1 MKTLYSFGKPIVRF
15 CLFWLLIFAL
25 QRLIFFIAHYKEIP
39 DSVGI
44 LNSCSAFIYSL
55 RLDMAT
61 IAFLVA
67 PYILLKSIYNNFER
81 RWMVYLLKSIVY
93 MEIAVVSAIHS
104 GEVISYFEWGHKL
117 TSRVFMHLSM
127 PGEVIRT
134 ADAASILYFLLLL
147 IIELCLGFYLV
158 KKAELF
164 INIPQGAAK
173 TRWVFT
179 VRSALTIFIGLSLSL
194 IMARGGVQQIPI
206 NIDSAYFSEHQIMND
221 ISVNSAYFFG
231 NSFVL
236 FNKSDAADHLPKLKP
251 DEAEKIV
258 NDLYSF
264 DSAHQNNFITSP
276 KPNIVLIILEGWSAN
291 AMGSIHP
298 GNTATPYFDQLAK
311 EGVLF
316 TNIFA
321 TNTTSEIGNT
331 SIFAGYPSIPETAI
345 SLYPEKHRN
354 LPTINETLKT
364 QGYSTQYLF
373 SGDLKYG
380 NIKGFLMEHGFDN
393 LKDENDFPS
402 GLKKG
407 KLNYYDKD
415 LYNFLLAEIKTAKQ
429 PFLQCAFTG
438 STHSP
443 YDHPKARKPKFSGEE
458 CNYLNSMIYADKCLA
473 EFIAKSKKSEWY
485 KNTVFVIVSDHGHA
499 TPGINSPF
507 ETAFFNIPL
516 LIFGDPIS
524 QAYRGKKIEKV
535 GSQADLAAT
544 LLRQLGLSSKEF
556 IFSKDLMSPTAKEFA
571 FFSTIR
577 GYGFITPFGSLRYN
591 FDSKKIIT
599 KDLIDKNAF
608 STAKKESEACFYQ
621 FFEHFQN
628 LDSN

>member
-1 MKTLYSFGKPIVRF
+1 MKTLYSYGKPILRF
-15 CLFWLLIFAL
+15 CLFWLLVFIL
-25 QRLIFFIAHYKEIP
+25 QRLIFFITHYKEIP
-39 DSVGI
+39 DGVSI
-44 LNSCSAFIYSL
+44 MTRCLAFIYSL

-61 IAFLVA
+61 ISFLVA
-67 PYILLKSIYNNFER
+67 PYIILKSIYNNFEK
-81 RWMVYLLKSIVY
+81 RWLSNFLKAVVYL
-93 MEIAVVSAIHS
+93 EIILVSLIHS

-127 PGEVIRT
+127 PDEVVRT
-134 ADAASILYFLLLL
+134 ADGSSIFYFILLL
-147 IIELCLGFYLV
+147 ILELGLAFFLV
-158 KKAELF
+158 KRAKLF
-164 INIPQGAAK
+164 INIPQGPTK
-173 TRWVFT
+173 NRWILT
-179 VRSALTIFIGLSLSL
+179 SRSTASILVGISLC
-194 IMARGGVQQIPI
+194 IVMARGGLQQIPI
-206 NIDSAYFSEHQIMND
+206 NIDSAYFSEHQIIND
-221 ISVNSAYFFG
+221 VSVNSAYFFG

-236 FNKSDAADHLPKLKP
+236 FNKSDAAAHLPKLKP
-251 DEAEKIV
+251 GEAEKTT

-264 DSAHQNNFITSP
+264 DRSHQNNFITIQ

-298 GNTATPYFDQLAK
+298 GISATPHFDELAK
-311 EGVLF
+311 KGVLF
-316 TNIFA
+316 TNIYA

-354 LPTINETLKT
+354 LPTINEKLKK
-364 QGYSTQYLF
+364 QGYSTRYLF

-380 NIKGFLMEHGFDN
+380 NIKGFLMEHGFDK

-402 GLKKG
+402 GLNKG

-415 LYNFLLAEIKTAKQ
+415 LYTFLMTEINSAKE

-443 YDHPKARKPKFSGEE
+443 YDHPRSSKPKFSGEE
-458 CNYLNSMIYADKCLA
+458 SDYLNSMIYADICLA
-473 EFIAKSKKSEWY
+473 EFIEKSKKQEWY
-485 KNTVFVIVSDHGHA
+485 KNTIFVIVSDHGHA
-499 TPGINSPF
+499 SPGINSPF

-524 QAYRGKKIEKV
+524 PDYQGKKIKTL

-544 LLRQLGLSSKEF
+544 LLHQLGLSSEEF
-556 IFSKDLMSPTAKEFA
+556 IFSKDLMSPTVKEFA

-577 GYGFITPFGSLRYN
+577 GYGYASPAGSLRYN

-599 KDLIDKNAF
+599 KDLLNKSAF
-608 STAKKESEACFYQ
+608 ESAKKESEACFYR
-621 FFEHFQN
+621 FFKHFQN
-628 LDSN
+628 LDN

>member
-1 MKTLYSFGKPIVRF
+1 MKTVFSFGKPIVRF
-15 CLFWLLIFAL
+15 CLFWLLIFTL
-25 QRLIFFIAHYKEIP
+25 QRLIFIITHYKEIP

-44 LNSCSAFIYSL
+44 INSCMAFIYSL

-67 PYILLKSIYNNFER
+67 PYIILKSIYNIFEK
-81 RWMVYLLKSIVY
+81 RWLSFLLKAVVYLEIVL
-93 MEIAVVSAIHS
+93 ISAIHS

-127 PGEVIRT
+127 PGEVLRT
-134 ADAASILYFLLLL
+134 ADAPSILYFLLLL
-147 IIELCLGFYLV
+147 IIELSLGFYLLR
-158 KKAELF
+158 KAKLF
-164 INIPQGAAK
+164 INIPQEPAK
-173 TRWVFT
+173 SRWVFIAHS
-179 VRSALTIFIGLSLSL
+179 VLSIFIGLSLSL
-194 IMARGGVQQIPI
+194 VMARGGLQQIPI

-231 NSFVL
+231 NSYVL
-236 FNKSDAADHLPKLKP
+236 FNKSDAADHLPKLNP
-251 DEAEKIV
+251 GEAEKITK
-258 NDLYSF
+258 DLYSF
-264 DSAHQNNFITSP
+264 DCAHQNNFISSP
-276 KPNIVLIILEGWSAN
+276 KPNVVLIILEGWSAN
-291 AMGSIHP
+291 VMGSIHP
-298 GNTATPYFDQLAK
+298 GKTATPYFDELAK

-354 LPTINETLKT
+354 LPTINEKLKKH
-364 QGYSTQYLF
+364 GYSTQYLF

-380 NIKGFLMEHGFDN
+380 NIKGFLMEHGFDK

-415 LYNFLLAEIKTAKQ
+415 LYALLLAEIKTAKQ

-443 YDHPKARKPKFSGEE
+443 YDHPRASKPTFSGEE
-458 CNYLNSMIYADKCLA
+458 SNYLNSMIYADKCLA
-473 EFIAKSKKSEWY
+473 QFISKSKKCEWY

-544 LLRQLGLSSKEF
+544 LLHQLGLSSEEF
-556 IFSKDLMSPTAKEFA
+556 IFSNDLMSPTAKEFA

-591 FDSKKIIT
+591 FDSKSILT
-599 KDLIDKNAF
+599 KDLIDQNAF
-608 STAKKESEACFYQ
+608 SIAKKESEACFYQ

>member
-1 MKTLYSFGKPIVRF
+1 MKMVFSFGKPIVLF

-25 QRLIFFIAHYKEIP
+25 QRFIFFITHYKEIP

-44 LNSCSAFIYSL
+44 INSCKAFIYSL

-67 PYILLKSIYNNFER
+67 PYIILKSIYNTFEK
-81 RWMVYLLKSIVY
+81 RWLSFLLKAVVYLEIVL
-93 MEIAVVSAIHS
+93 ISAIHS

-127 PGEVIRT
+127 PDEVVRT
-134 ADAASILYFLLLL
+134 ADASSILYFIILL
-147 IIELCLGFYLV
+147 IMELGLGFYLL
-158 KKAELF
+158 KKAKLF
-164 INIPQGAAK
+164 INAPQGPTK
-173 TRWVFT
+173 NRWT
-179 VRSALTIFIGLSLSL
+179 LTSCSTASILVGISLC
-194 IMARGGVQQIPI
+194 IVMARGGLQQIPI
-206 NIDSAYFSEHQIMND
+206 NIDSAYFSEHQIIND

-231 NSFVL
+231 NSYVL
-236 FNKSDAADHLPKLKP
+236 FNKSDAADHLPNLLP
-251 DEAEKIV
+251 GEAEKTT
-258 NDLYSF
+258 NDLYTF
-264 DSAHQNNFITSP
+264 ERTHQNNFISRP
-276 KPNIVLIILEGWSAN
+276 KPNVVLIILEGWSAN
-291 AMGSIHP
+291 AMGCIHP
-298 GNTATPYFDQLAK
+298 GNTATPYFDELAK

-354 LPTINETLKT
+354 LPTINEKLKK

-380 NIKGFLMEHGFDN
+380 NIKGFLMEHGFDK

-402 GLKKG
+402 GLSKG

-415 LYNFLLAEIKTAKQ
+415 LYNFLLAEINAAKQ

-443 YDHPKARKPKFSGEE
+443 YDHPKASKPKFSGEE
-458 CNYLNSMIYADKCLA
+458 SNYLNSMIYADKCLA
-473 EFIAKSKKSEWY
+473 EFIAKSKKSDWY
-485 KNTVFVIVSDHGHA
+485 KNIVFVIMSDHGHA

-507 ETAFFNIPL
+507 ETEFFNIPL
-516 LIFGDPIS
+516 LIYGDPIS
-524 QAYRGKKIEKV
+524 EAYRGKKIEKV

-544 LLRQLGLSSKEF
+544 LLHQLGLSSEEF
-556 IFSKDLMSPTAKEFA
+556 IFSKDLMSPTVKEFA

-591 FDSKKIIT
+591 FDSKSILT
-599 KDLIDKNAF
+599 KDLIDQNAF
-608 STAKKESEACFYQ
+608 LKAKKEREACFYQ
-621 FFEHFQN
+621 FFKHFQN
-628 LDSN
+628 LDNN

>member
-1 MKTLYSFGKPIVRF
+1 M
-15 CLFWLLIFAL
+15 
-25 QRLIFFIAHYKEIP
+25 
-39 DSVGI
+39 
-44 LNSCSAFIYSL
+44 AFLSSI
-55 RLDMAT
+55 RLDLAT
-61 IAFLVA
+61 ISFLIA
-67 PYILLKSIYNNFER
+67 PYVILKSIYNSVEK
-81 RWMVYLLKSIVY
+81 RWLSYLLK
-93 MEIAVVSAIHS
+93 AVVYLEIVLISAIHS

-127 PGEVIRT
+127 PDEVVRT
-134 ADAASILYFLLLL
+134 ADFSSILYFILLLL
-147 IIELCLGFYLV
+147 VELGLGFYLAN
-158 KKAELF
+158 KAQLF
-164 INIPQGAAK
+164 INIPQGPTK
-173 TRWVFT
+173 NRLVL
-179 VRSALTIFIGLSLSL
+179 VSRSAAAIVISLSISL
-194 IMARGGVQQIPI
+194 VLARGGLQQIPI
-206 NIDSAYFSEHQIMND
+206 NIDSAYFSEHQIIND
-221 ISVNSAYFFG
+221 VSVNSAYFFG

-236 FNKSDAADHLPKLKP
+236 FNKSDAADHLPKILP
-251 DEAEKIV
+251 SEADKTT

-264 DSAHQNNFITSP
+264 DRSHQNNFITSP

-298 GNTATPYFDQLAK
+298 VNTATPYFDELAK
-311 EGVLF
+311 KGVLF
-316 TNIFA
+316 TNIYA

-354 LPTINETLKT
+354 LPTINEKLKK
-364 QGYSTQYLF
+364 QGYSTRYLF

-380 NIKGFLMEHGFDN
+380 NIKGFLMEHGFDK

-415 LYNFLLAEIKTAKQ
+415 LYSFLLTEINSAKE

-443 YDHPKARKPKFSGEE
+443 YDHPRSSKPKFSGEE
-458 CNYLNSMIYADKCLA
+458 ASYLNSMIYADKCLA
-473 EFIAKSKKSEWY
+473 EFIAKSKTQEWY
-485 KNTVFVIVSDHGHA
+485 KNTVFVVVSDHGHA
-499 TPGINSPF
+499 SPGINSPF

-524 QAYRGKKIEKV
+524 PAYHGKKIETL

-544 LLRQLGLSSKEF
+544 LLHQLGLASDEF
-556 IFSKDLMSPTAKEFA
+556 IFSKDLMSPTVKEFA

-577 GYGFITPFGSLRYN
+577 GYGYISPAGSLRYN

-599 KDLIDKNAF
+599 KDLFNKSAF
-608 STAKKESEACFYQ
+608 ASAKKQSEACFYR
-621 FFEHFQN
+621 FFKHFQN